1 MNLLIVR
8 HGVAQE
14 KMDAGKTGDIDDRR
28 ALTPDGRTKMAHAA
42 EGLREVAPEISVL
55 ASSPLLRAHESAEI
69 IARAY
74 GIEVRSTT
82 DALLPNA
89 SFGEFIEWANDR
101 SEQSVVAIVGHEP
114 HLSTLAT
121 WLMCGGNESRIT
133 LEKGG
138 ACLLSFEGVPKA
150 SAGTLEWLL
159 QPDQLRALAGRGW

>member
-89 SFGEFIEWANDR
+89 SFDEFIEWANDR
-101 SEQSVVAIVGHEP
+101 AEQSVVAIVGHEP

-121 WLMCGGNESRIT
+121 WLMCGGKESRIA
-133 LEKGG
+133 LKKGG
-138 ACLLSFEGVPKA
+138 ACFLSFDGVPRRSTGK
-150 SAGTLEWLL
+150 LEWLL

>member
-1 MNLLIVR
+1 MNLLIIR

-14 KMDAGKTGDIDDRR
+14 RVDAGNAGEIDDRR

-89 SFGEFIEWANDR
+89 SFDEFIEWVSDR
-101 SEQSVVAIVGHEP
+101 SGQSVIAVVGHEP

-121 WLMCGGNESRIT
+121 WFMCGVKESKIA

-138 ACLLSFEGVPKA
+138 ACFLSFDDVPKPSTA
-150 SAGTLEWLL
+150 KLEWLL

>member
-14 KMDAGKTGDIDDRR
+14 KVDDGKAGDIDDRR

-42 EGLREVAPEISVL
+42 EGLREVAPEISGL

-69 IARAY
+69 ISRAY

-89 SFGEFIEWANDR
+89 SFDEFIEWANDR

-121 WLMCGGNESRIT
+121 WLMCGEKESRMA
-133 LEKGG
+133 LKKGG
-138 ACLLSFEGVPKA
+138 ACFLSFDDVPKR
-150 SAGTLEWLL
+150 SSGTLQWLL